1 MCIITIAKSTIP
13 TRPAP
18 AAFARPPRPPFARLS
33 AAPAGKPAFR
43 HKAARAPGARRSP
56 GRGGAIPE
64 PRIRPPALYYLLYY
78 KKAAGAPLASRQRA
92 FEKSIWLK
100 GEQRKP
106 ARPHISEKRRK
117 PRFFP
122 KQAIYTA
129 GDGTAALFRAGRSR
143 SVSQAAAGQRGGRGH
158 PAAKQAVYNPP
169 FRRAGRTATTAGK
182 RLLPGGCIL

>member
-18 AAFARPPRPPFARLS
+18 AAFCAAARSVRKQA
-33 AAPAGKPAFR
+33 AFR

-100 GEQRKP
+100 EEQRKP

-122 KQAIYTA
+122 KQAICTA

-143 SVSQAAAGQRGGRGH
+143 SVSQVAAGQRGGRGH